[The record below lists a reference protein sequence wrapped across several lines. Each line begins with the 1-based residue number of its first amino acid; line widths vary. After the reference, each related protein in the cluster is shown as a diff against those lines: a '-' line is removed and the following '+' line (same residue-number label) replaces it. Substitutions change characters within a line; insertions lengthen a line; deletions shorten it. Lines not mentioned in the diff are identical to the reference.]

1 MITVRVQ
8 VEKDVISAFNQAIT
22 NSPKLLETAFN
33 REVGR
38 LRTRIVAALREDPG
52 PVAYAD
58 QGRLRW
64 KSERQRR
71 AFFATNGFGGGIPYR
86 RTGALQQAYDVRK
99 ESSENGGILLVTNS
113 SPVADYVV
121 GESTQPY
128 HLDTGWPQVADV
140 VVQFEEIAT
149 EALIETW
156 LTVTDLTAGV
166 PT

>member
-1 MITVRVQ
+1 VRIIIPN
-8 VEKDVISAFNQAIT
+8 DIISAYNDTIT

-33 REVGR
+33 RQVTR
-38 LRTRIVAALREDPG
+38 LRGRILNALQEDPG
-52 PVAYAD
+52 PVVYAD

-64 KSERQRR
+64 KSDRQRR

-86 RTGALQQAYDVRK
+86 RTGALQKAYDVRK
-99 ESSENGGILLVTNS
+99 ESAEGGGILLITNS
-113 SPVADYVV
+113 SPIADYVV
-121 GESTQPY
+121 FDSTQPY

-149 EALIETW
+149 NALIDTW
-156 LTVTDLTAGV
+156 LTVTDPTTGV